1 MLKNGQVPIEK
12 YLKFREEY
20 IKRTEMLQSVIS
32 KENEYVTQN
41 QKLANELL
49 KSQENLNGYIKELTE
64 ARNFEFQ
71 LRDMKILNGHWN
83 NTYQDIKN
91 KSSIGREDLQ
101 IENGLYYLFN
111 SVGERIPVFNIT
123 NFYFNNKTKEV
134 FFIKERVGQVELLI
148 PPNGLKYNYNSLKV
162 ESEDLMTGIENNL
175 TKVTYRRK
183 PETFILKEGLDDEKK
198 T

>member
-1 MLKNGQVPIEK
+1 
-12 YLKFREEY
+12 
-20 IKRTEMLQSVIS
+20 MLQSVIS